1 MVGVGGTTSATGY
14 ASPNDVGDYY
24 LKSRGFNGLFSQIE
38 LSFSDSSLRDRKLMS
53 KSEAMVVVYTKKER
67 DGILSELFRSEV
79 VLNSLNPK
87 WIKKLTLSY
96 QFELFQTLLFRVY
109 DIDTQ
114 FQNSRDEMLKLD
126 EQQFLS
132 EATCTLSEVSIYY
145 PLLNMYVDK
154 LNCVLIG

>member
-96 QFELFQTLLFRVY
+96 QFELFQTLLFRVC

-114 FQNSRDEMLKLD
+114 FQNSRDEVYSDYLIMHSHVPFFYLKMCYN
-126 EQQFLS
+126 S
-132 EATCTLSEVSIYY
+132 
-145 PLLNMYVDK
+145 
-154 LNCVLIG
+154 

>member
-114 FQNSRDEMLKLD
+114 FQNSRDEVYSDYLIMHSHVPFFYLKMCYN
-126 EQQFLS
+126 S
-132 EATCTLSEVSIYY
+132 
-145 PLLNMYVDK
+145 
-154 LNCVLIG
+154 

>member
-132 EATCTLSEVSIYY
+132 
-145 PLLNMYVDK
+145 
-154 LNCVLIG
+154 

>member
-96 QFELFQTLLFRVY
+96 QFELFQTLLFRVC

-132 EATCTLSEVSIYY
+132 EATCTLSEMDVQS
-145 PLLNMYVDK
+145 
-154 LNCVLIG
+154 